1 LILTGA
7 NGISGNRMPTFFCVT
22 CGTHYPPGDQPPLEC
37 PICLDERQYVPPAGQ
52 GWKTLEE
59 LQAEYKNI
67 VVALEPNLDAI
78 STVPTV
84 AIGQR
89 AYLIQT
95 THGNVLWDCISLID
109 DATVQAVNERGG
121 LTAIALSHPHF
132 HSGMIAWSHA
142 FGGIPIY
149 VHAANA
155 EWVQYPDPSVH
166 LWRGE
171 TLPLN
176 HEITLI
182 RCGGHFDGSTALHWS
197 RGAEG
202 TGALFTADTLSVKAD
217 RKGVTFMH
225 SFPNSLPL
233 NAAKVR
239 AIGATVEPFAFD
251 RIYGGW
257 QDRVIAEGGKAVVSD
272 SVRRYI
278 ELIT

>member
-1 LILTGA
+1 MT
-7 NGISGNRMPTFFCVT
+7 SFFCVT
-22 CGTHYPPGDQPPLEC
+22 CGTEYPPNDQPPADC

-52 GWKTLEE
+52 GWLTLEE
-59 LQAEYKNI
+59 LQTDHKNI

-95 THGNVLWDCISLID
+95 SHGNVLWDCISLID
-109 DATVQAVNERGG
+109 DATVHAVNVHGG

-142 FGGIPIY
+142 FGGIPVY
-149 VHAANA
+149 VHRANA
-155 EWVQYPDPSVH
+155 KWVQYPDPVIQF
-166 LWRGE
+166 WEGE
-171 TLPLN
+171 TLALN
-176 HEITLI
+176 HDITLI
-182 RCGGHFDGSTALHWS
+182 RCGGHFDGSATLHWS
-197 RGAEG
+197 GGAEG
-202 TGALFTADTLSVKAD
+202 KGALFTSDTLSVKAD

-233 NAAKVR
+233 NVAKVR
-239 AIGATVEPFAFD
+239 AVGASVEPFAFD
-251 RIYGGW
+251 RVYGGW
-257 QDRVIAEGGKAVVSD
+257 QDRVIAQGAKEAVRE